1 MNKFIR
7 VFFYSNIFLGICA
20 VALCI
25 ETNLVFNIA
34 LNTVP
39 FYLFVF
45 FCTCIYYT
53 MIYVRSVGAK
63 NYNERT
69 LWYRKNFIAIKN
81 ILKISIVITIVLAV
95 FLLAKNINVFLSLSP
110 LQVILSVTF
119 PLIAAWYTFS
129 PVFINIKKIRHTGW
143 IKPFIV
149 GLTWAGMV
157 TFYPILT
164 AMVQMDKTGK
174 TALLSYILLLLQNF
188 LFFSVNAIIFDIRDY
203 RTDSFNRLKT
213 YPVILGIRNTFR
225 FIIFPVLVLNFVVFF
240 LFQLHQHF
248 SPWQTFIQLIPH
260 LLLIYI
266 ILSHRQQRSVL
277 YYLAAVDGLVFVKAF
292 CGITSIL
299 FIKK

>member
-20 VALCI
+20 AALCI